1 MLIHHLSHVWLLV
14 FLVLAHAERSTVQII
29 NDDVNDGRVKTSVCK
44 TAIFNMCQV
53 QPGNTLRLNE
63 TISCLFDQIDWLDTE
78 GTCYM
83 YLSSVVANMVDEC
96 VTDQGTFC
104 SNITSS
110 TAVLTCLSSHY
121 YAVSPPCS
129 VSIAL
134 LLGNII
140 PCVSEANT
148 YCSTETEPVKIMHCL
163 NNTVINNAND
173 FSPAC
178 LDMVHKYSIASPI
191 VTDNETDNG
200 SDDAANGGQWEEW
213 SEDHDD
219 DGGDDG
225 STSDTTNDAK
235 SGSKKKRNKVETDD
249 AKTPFEDTEPESF
262 AEESY
267 FTVVGALFLLVV
279 LLMLFRCLRSCFV
292 GSHVDV
298 RVASMARS
306 VDPDAIDTKG
316 SYVRASTGEE
326 DPAEDVLL

>member
-1 MLIHHLSHVWLLV
+1 MIFRLPYVWLLAV
-14 FLVLAHAERSTVQII
+14 FLFVHAERSTVQIT

-44 TAIFNMCQV
+44 TAIFNLCQV

-104 SNITSS
+104 SNVTSS
-110 TAVLTCLSSHY
+110 TAVLTCLASHY
-121 YAVSPPCS
+121 YAVSQPCS
-129 VSIAL
+129 TSIEL

-148 YCSTETEPVKIMHCL
+148 YCSTETVPVKIMHCL
-163 NNTVINNAND
+163 NNTVVNNADN

-178 LDMVHKYSIASPI
+178 LDMVHKYSIASPT
-191 VTDNETDNG
+191 VVDNETENG

-225 STSDTTNDAK
+225 STSGTSDNEE
-235 SGSKKKRNKVETDD
+235 SGSRKKRNKAETDD
-249 AKTPFEDTEPESF
+249 AKTPFEDTEPESL

-267 FTVVGALFLLVV
+267 FTVVGALFLLIT
-279 LLMLFRCLRSCFV
+279 LLILFRCIRACFV
-292 GSHVDV
+292 GANVDV
-298 RVASMARS
+298 RAASMARS
-306 VDPDAIDTKG
+306 VDPDAIDNKG
-316 SYVRASTGEE
+316 SYVRASSAED